1 MIEPLPKTMTIV
13 QCLTPT
19 NCILELTTTTT
30 TYFLPLTQGYHPT
43 MNTPHAKFTNYTF
56 DVDEF
61 MRMVLKLAD
70 KVLDRKA
77 AILSHSIFR
86 DG

>member
-1 MIEPLPKTMTIV
+1 
-13 QCLTPT
+13 
-19 NCILELTTTTT
+19 
-30 TYFLPLTQGYHPT
+30 

-70 KVLDRKA
+70 GVLDRKTA
-77 AILSHSIFR
+77 ALSHSILR
-86 DG
+86 DHG

>member
-1 MIEPLPKTMTIV
+1 MHITIV
-13 QCLTPT
+13 WCLTPS
-19 NCILELTTTTT
+19 NCILELTATTT
-30 TYFLPLTQGYHPT
+30 TYFLPLKQGYHPT

-70 KVLDRKA
+70 EVLDRKA
-77 AILSHSIFR
+77 AVLSHSIFR

>member
-1 MIEPLPKTMTIV
+1 
-13 QCLTPT
+13 
-19 NCILELTTTTT
+19 
-30 TYFLPLTQGYHPT
+30 

-77 AILSHSIFR
+77 AVLSHSIFR

>member
-1 MIEPLPKTMTIV
+1 
-13 QCLTPT
+13 
-19 NCILELTTTTT
+19 
-30 TYFLPLTQGYHPT
+30 

-77 AILSHSIFR
+77 AILSHNIFR

>member
-1 MIEPLPKTMTIV
+1 MGLGMCFVVELLLKTIQWFVFLLP
-13 QCLTPT
+13 
-19 NCILELTTTTT
+19 
-30 TYFLPLTQGYHPT
+30 TQGYHPT

-70 KVLDRKA
+70 GVLDRKTA
-77 AILSHSIFR
+77 TLSHNILR
-86 DG
+86 DHG